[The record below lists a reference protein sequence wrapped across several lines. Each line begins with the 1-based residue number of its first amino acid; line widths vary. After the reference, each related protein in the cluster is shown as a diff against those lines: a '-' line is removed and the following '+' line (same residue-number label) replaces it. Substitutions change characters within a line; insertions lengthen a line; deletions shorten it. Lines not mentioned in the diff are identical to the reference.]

1 MAVGEQ
7 AVVADPYEAV
17 GQDVKEKPAEKLV
30 GREGHLA
37 LAVAVSIV
45 LPGEGHLL
53 ALDPHQALVGDRH
66 AVGVA
71 RQVREHLLGTAEG
84 RLAVDHP
91 LLVIKRAEGRQVGGG
106 QIARRDGGLER
117 RQQLATEQLGEDLHR
132 EEKIRSAP
140 DPPVAIDGE
149 PAAWHDA
156 VQVGTWFDRTQE
168 SCARKRGEEIA
179 PRQFA
184 TQETVTLTPLPCWAH
199 LSEEQVRTR
208 VSAIAQRIEENA
220 AQERKAAGSAV
231 LGAAAVLAQKP
242 VDRPSRPK
250 KSPAPLFHA
259 FTRRVRRE
267 LYEAYHLFLAAFR
280 DAAEK
285 LRAGDRNAVFPLG
298 SFPPGLPFVRALPL
312 LAASG

>member
-1 MAVGEQ
+1 M
-7 AVVADPYEAV
+7 PRHNRFI
-17 GQDVKEKPAEKLV
+17 P
-30 GREGHLA
+30 EG
-37 LAVAVSIV
+37 
-45 LPGEGHLL
+45 G
-53 ALDPHQALVGDRH
+53 ALVEVTDRTIQ
-66 AVGVA
+66 ARFLLVPSPELNDIFLGVLGRA
-71 RQVREHLLGTAEG
+71 RRLYKVPICGCVCMSTHFHLLGWFEDAFQLSTFMGYFASNLAREVA
-84 RLAVDHP
+84 RLTGWTDK
-91 LLVIKRAEGRQVGGG
+91 IW
-106 QIARRDGGLER
+106 ARRYQAIVISEEEAAQTARFEYL
-117 RQQLATEQLGEDLHR
+117 LAHGVKENLVEFLSQWPGVHCVRALLAD
-132 EEKIRSAP
+132 
-140 DPPVAIDGE
+140 E
-149 PAAWHDA
+149 PL
-156 VQVGTWFDRTQE
+156 VGTWFDRTQE

-242 VDRPSRPK
+242 LDRPSRPK
-250 KSPAPLFHA
+250 KSPAPLFHV

-285 LRAGDRNAVFPLG
+285 LRAGDRNAAFPLG